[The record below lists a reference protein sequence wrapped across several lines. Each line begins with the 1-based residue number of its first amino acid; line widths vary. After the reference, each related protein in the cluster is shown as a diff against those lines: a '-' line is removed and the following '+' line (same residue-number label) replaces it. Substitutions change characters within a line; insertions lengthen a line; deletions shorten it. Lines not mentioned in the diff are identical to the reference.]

1 MTADVRA
8 LVAHSDRLAKAIG
21 DLNAAPTSDNVTETR
36 QRWHDAVVVWTRASC
51 FRNGPLVETSTL
63 LRALH
68 WPVQKNGV
76 EGLVLGGRPIDDALI
91 EKAPVDQKG
100 LYAIELLVFPSVS
113 ADRARVELLAP
124 EGARARLLAAA
135 LAVNVSRCAGAVHQA
150 LGDGKSYAESFARNG
165 QESVSLLVNQMV
177 ENVEN
182 ASGRLLRLSPFQNAK
197 ERGRIEEG
205 PRETSRDLVIALIE
219 GTERLYV
226 GDESEGLGAL
236 VKGTAPAID
245 KGIRTAFA
253 EARRVVQQLDV
264 GTTSPSEP
272 LRAAFGA
279 SARALKS
286 LEVAMKADL
295 ANALSVTLTFPA
307 PTPINRLIRAEGQW
321 TRCVRA

>member
-1 MTADVRA
+1 MYDMNRRALLQASLAATLAAGCHRAPPKQAVLASLVEKIVTADVRA
-8 LVAHSDRLAKAIG
+8 LVGHSDRLAKAIG
-21 DLNAAPTSDNVTETR
+21 DLNAAPTSDNVSETR

-150 LGDGKSYAESFARNG
+150 LGDGRSYAESFARNG

-205 PRETSRDLVIALIE
+205 PRETSRDLVVALIE

-226 GDESEGLGAL
+226 GHEGEGLGAL
-236 VKGTAPAID
+236 EKGP
-245 KGIRTAFA
+245 
-253 EARRVVQQLDV
+253 
-264 GTTSPSEP
+264 PP
-272 LRAAFGA
+272 LSTRG
-279 SARALKS
+279 SARHLRKRDASSKSSTWVPLLLVSHCALPS
-286 LEVAMKADL
+286 AHRRGR
-295 ANALSVTLTFPA
+295 S
-307 PTPINRLIRAEGQW
+307 RAS
-321 TRCVRA
+321 R